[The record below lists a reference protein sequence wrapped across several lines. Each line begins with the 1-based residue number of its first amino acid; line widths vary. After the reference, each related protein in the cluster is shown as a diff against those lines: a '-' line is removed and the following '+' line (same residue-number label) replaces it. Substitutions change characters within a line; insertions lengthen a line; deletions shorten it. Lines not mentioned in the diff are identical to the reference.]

1 MAYNKYEVLGIEH
14 DTSTDGKPRVRL
26 VCRETE
32 PRVLKLN
39 LTRADSSR
47 VKQFEDLIGQTAML
61 PCRTGQTDQGLGFLV
76 LEDGEPFAIPSSV
89 VPKSLATEQKTAPDF
104 SKKFG
109 A

>member
-39 LTRADSSR
+39 LTRADSTR
-47 VKQFEDLIGQTAML
+47 LKQFEDLIGQTAML

-89 VPKSLATEQKTAPDF
+89 PKSPLNDQKPAADF

-109 A
+109 S

>member
-1 MAYNKYEVLGIEH
+1 MAYNKYEVIGIEH

-39 LTRADSSR
+39 LTRADSTR
-47 VKQFEDLIGQTAML
+47 LKQFEDLIGQTAML

-89 VPKSLATEQKTAPDF
+89 PKSAVNDQKPAADF

-109 A
+109 S

>member
-1 MAYNKYEVLGIEH
+1 
-14 DTSTDGKPRVRL
+14 L

-89 VPKSLATEQKTAPDF
+89 PKSPVTEQKTAPDF

>member
-89 VPKSLATEQKTAPDF
+89 PVKASVNEQKPVPDF

-109 A
+109 S